1 MSLLEQKVQSKLIK
15 QLEQEGYY
23 VIKLSVTNK
32 NGIPDIIAIPRNS
45 DVAFYEV
52 KQKGKKPSDIQVFRM
67 KELHNHGIKSFVYDG
82 TLYSGH
88 NYFSDSQEDEKKTDL
103 F

>member
-1 MSLLEQKVQSKLIK
+1 MSLLEQKVQNNLIK
-15 QLEQEGYY
+15 KLEQDGYY

-32 NGIPDIIAIPRNS
+32 NGIPDIIAIPQDSN
-45 DVAFYEV
+45 VEFYEV
-52 KQKGKKPSDIQVFRM
+52 KQKGKRPSEIQVYRM
-67 KELHNHGIKSFVYDG
+67 KELDKHGIKTFVYDG

>member
-1 MSLLEQKVQSKLIK
+1 MSLLEQKVQNNLIK
-15 QLEQEGYY
+15 KLEQDGYY

-32 NGIPDIIAIPRNS
+32 NGIPDIIAIPRDSN
-45 DVAFYEV
+45 VEFYEV
-52 KQKGKKPSDIQVFRM
+52 KQKGKRPSEIQVYRM
-67 KELHNHGIKSFVYDG
+67 KELDKHGIKTFVYDG

>member
-1 MSLLEQKVQSKLIK
+1 MSLLEQKVQSNLIK
-15 QLEQEGYY
+15 KLEQDGYY

-45 DVAFYEV
+45 DVEFYEV
-52 KQKGKKPSDIQVFRM
+52 KQKGKKPSEIQVFRM
-67 KELHNHGIKSFVYDG
+67 KELDKHGIKSYIYDG
-82 TLYSGH
+82 NLYNGPKAGA
-88 NYFSDSQEDEKKTDL
+88 DIIKDQEDEYL